1 MKRRT
6 INAIVLA
13 LVFPGAGHYYLG
25 LKKRAAAFCGIVLF
39 MFVAA
44 LLLDGKLYVFEP
56 GRPLTYLATLA
67 SMGLGAPYFFARMF
81 GPFGDIYSFTYE
93 YGTAFGLSAGLMNL
107 LLVLDAFDI
116 AEGRKK

>member
-6 INAIVLA
+6 VTAMVLA
-13 LVFPGAGHYYLG
+13 FVFPGAGHYYLG
-25 LKKRAAAFCGIVLF
+25 LKQRAAAFCGIVFF
-39 MFVAA
+39 MFIAA

-67 SMGLGAPYFFARMF
+67 SMGLGAPYFIARMF

-93 YGTAFGLSAGLMNL
+93 YGTTFGLTAGLMNL

-116 AEGRKK
+116 AEGRKG